1 MTKKVNVID
10 VHHRG
15 PCPTRSDGASEHR
28 AIWADLKDTA
38 SNRAITVT
46 TESQGNLYHHNKLD
60 KKNQQKGKKK
70 EMITSNCTFTNI
82 HLKYT
87 LNALG

>member
-1 MTKKVNVID
+1 MFTTEDHAQLEVMEQVSTEQYGQILRTLL
-10 VHHRG
+10 V
-15 PCPTRSDGASEHR
+15 TEH
-28 AIWADLKDTA
+28 

-46 TESQGNLYHHNKLD
+46 TAAQGNLYHHNKLD